1 DPDWNGWT
9 HWDVTQPTENHFHLS
24 DYNSPHGVGNMAMY
38 CGDESIPAC
47 NQDDVEGGYGN
58 SWSDILRISYMVED
72 PAEGCEITVSGLL
85 NHDSEPGYDYINFV
99 FQTADGG
106 LNVGSLDGEGT
117 QVTFSH
123 TMDYDVA
130 DYAGENSDEVRFDIH
145 FRGDGAY
152 SDVDCL
158 FSGSG
163 ACSVDDLHVVCS
175 NGNYDYT
182 EDFSNG
188 MG

>member
-1 DPDWNGWT
+1 MKRYVSIVGLMIFLSWFQSAVARDLPERSLGAGGVFHGGSTEHSKSSRDTIILIGPWGSGAQVNGQFQNPSGDPDWNGWT

-24 DYNSPHGVGNMAMY
+24 DYNSPHGAGNMAMY

-58 SWSDILRISYMVED
+58 SWSDILRISYRVED

-85 NHDSEPGYDYINFV
+85 NHDSGPGYDYINFV

-117 QVTFSH
+117 
-123 TMDYDVA
+123 
-130 DYAGENSDEVRFDIH
+130 
-145 FRGDGAY
+145 
-152 SDVDCL
+152 
-158 FSGSG
+158 
-163 ACSVDDLHVVCS
+163 
-175 NGNYDYT
+175 
-182 EDFSNG
+182 
-188 MG
+188 